1 MKISEDQAKKIV
13 SELLASVHSRFKQ
26 ELEGENEEFLD
37 RIVRQYRAKLARY
50 AWKSSQK
57 WSKWNKDGPV
67 LMPDFTRIYYR
78 KGDTEIVLQE
88 FHPQRRYIKFKT
100 SLAKRRSSSDPQPTD
115 VSTSHGYNL
124 SLPYMVFVFKFV
136 GGLFTEVRCAFSD
149 RPLKRLEEKPYRP
162 YLSNVDSNLMLCL
175 GSTFDKSKL
184 EKDNVAQQCSYIL
197 DYFWSSVY
205 SDEWSSHFWA
215 SKAHFEQTDKRLA
228 TLEDWEENSLDNSL
242 FAVEGVKWLPHSEES
257 FGDIIVR
264 MLDGDK
270 KNNEMQDE
278 IYQELTT
285 EFLKDAAKNFN
296 ESVDGVNKKAVDG
309 SIDQLAKDLVEKIK
323 SL

>member
-1 MKISEDQAKKIV
+1 MKISEEQAKKIV
-13 SELLASVHSRFKQ
+13 SELLETVHNRFKQ

-57 WSKWNKDGPV
+57 WSKWNNDGPV

-88 FHPQRRYIKFKT
+88 FPAGTRNLRFKT
-100 SLAKRRSSSDPQPTD
+100 SLAKRKNSTDPVATD
-115 VSTSHGYNL
+115 VSTSHGYEL
-124 SLPYMVFVFKFV
+124 SLPNIVFIFKFV

-149 RPLKRLEEKPYRP
+149 RALKRLEEKPYRP
-162 YLSNVDSNLMLCL
+162 YLSNIDSNLMVCL
-175 GSTFDKSKL
+175 GASFDKSKL
-184 EKDNVAQQCSYIL
+184 EKDNIAQQCSYIL
-197 DYFWSSVY
+197 SYFWSSVY

-215 SKAHFEQTDKRLA
+215 SKAHFEQIDKRLA
-228 TLEDWEENSLDNSL
+228 TLEAWQENSFDPL
-242 FAVEGVKWLPHSEES
+242 FAIDVKWLPHSEES

-264 MLDGDK
+264 MLDGTRQ
-270 KNNEMQDE
+270 NNEMQDE

-285 EFLKDAAKNFN
+285 EFLKDASKTFN
-296 ESVDGVNKKAVDG
+296 DNIDSVNKKAVDA
-309 SIDQLAKDLVEKIK
+309 SIEQLARDLVEKIT